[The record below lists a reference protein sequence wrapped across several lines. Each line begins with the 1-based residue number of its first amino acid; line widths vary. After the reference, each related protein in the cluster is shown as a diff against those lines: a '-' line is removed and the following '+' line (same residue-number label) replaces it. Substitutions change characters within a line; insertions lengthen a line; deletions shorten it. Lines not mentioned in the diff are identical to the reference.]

1 MLYCKFLFLFFLF
14 LRVNSEEPHCS
25 KYDFEEKVLEKMVR
39 IEFQMERM
47 KSEIEQSVKFVENKK
62 TEVDATLKNIDQQLE
77 DYSNNI
83 EKLEA
88 LGTKISDTLTAK
100 QQELEKNIDEKMA
113 KIENK
118 TLETLQAKIQ
128 ELQTLKDEA
137 VTPTITFKARLN
149 SDSAAPAGQ
158 TFVFPTVLFNEGDA
172 YSSRTGKFT
181 ATTSGTYLFTV
192 VFCVIIN
199 KALTIGLMVDGSKY
213 TVAAFYG
220 DANYGCSTA
229 DTVAVLTAGQMVW
242 VEALSGSSSGT
253 IIDQDTSYRWNTFS
267 GTLIHK

>member
-1 MLYCKFLFLFFLF
+1 MLYCKILFLFFLF

-47 KSEIEQSVKFVENKK
+47 KSEIEQSVKVVENKK
-62 TEVDATLKNIDQQLE
+62 TEVDATLKNVDQQLE

-100 QQELEKNIDEKMA
+100 QHELEKDIDEKIA
-113 KIENK
+113 KLENK

-128 ELQTLKDEA
+128 ELQALKDEA
-137 VTPTITFKARLN
+137 VTPTVAFKARLN
-149 SDSAAPAGQ
+149 TNSAAPAGH
-158 TFVFPTVLFNEGDA
+158 TFVFSTVLFNEGDA

-192 VFCVIIN
+192 VFCVFSS
-199 KALTIGLMVDGSKY
+199 KGLTIGIMVDGNKY
-213 TVAAFYG
+213 TVASFYG
-220 DANYGCSTA
+220 DGNHGCSTA
-229 DTVAVLTAGQMVW
+229 DTVAVLTAGQIIW
-242 VEALSGSSSGT
+242 VQASSGSSSGVV
-253 IIDQDTSYRWNTFS
+253 IAQDGIRWNTFS